1 MYHSSK
7 ILLLLLLFLLLL
19 SHRCLNR
26 HKLIFWTAYDK
37 MWNGTCSSCLFVW
50 FDSLCRSQQ
59 FFSYVGTGLPGLNQY
74 WARINESWSRTQ
86 CSNAGEARIR
96 NPSVLSQALYHWAT
110 ALLWNGS
117 GWYVFIGAILA
128 STTDISPVVH
138 LHAIGNIHARVCA
151 KSTVLYPNSTQGP
164 NPTNRHEL
172 TNIWIHG
179 LKRILSSRRS

>member
-7 ILLLLLLFLLLL
+7 ILLLFFLLL

-37 MWNGTCSSCLFVW
+37 MWNGSSCLFVW

-74 WARINESWSRTQ
+74 WARINESCSRTQ
-86 CSNAGEARIR
+86 CSNASEARIR

-110 ALLWNGS
+110 AALLWNGS
-117 GWYVFIGAILA
+117 SWYGFLGAILA
-128 STTDISPVVH
+128 STTDISPVEH
-138 LHAIGNIHARVCA
+138 LHAIGNIHVRVCA
-151 KSTVLYPNSTQGP
+151 KSAVLFPNSTQGP
-164 NPTNRHEL
+164 NPTNRHEM
-172 TNIWIHG
+172 TTIWIRR